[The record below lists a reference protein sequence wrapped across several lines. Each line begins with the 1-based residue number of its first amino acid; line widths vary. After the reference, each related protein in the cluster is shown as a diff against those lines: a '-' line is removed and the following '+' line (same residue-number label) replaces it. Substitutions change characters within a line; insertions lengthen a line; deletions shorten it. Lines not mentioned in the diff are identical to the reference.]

1 MNLNKTNNSLKLNL
15 KQMSPVTK
23 NLEHAGN
30 LLTFAAAVLSLGLII
45 SGYFFY
51 QTIGTTDLNEII
63 NSYKLITIVSFL
75 SVLIFIITLYCA
87 GRCLQD
93 SNYS

>member
-1 MNLNKTNNSLKLNL
+1 
-15 KQMSPVTK
+15 MSPVTK

-51 QTIGTTDLNEII
+51 QTIETNDLNEILHC
-63 NSYKLITIVSFL
+63 YKLIAIVSFL
-75 SVLIFIITLYCA
+75 SLFIFIIAIYGA

>member
-1 MNLNKTNNSLKLNL
+1 
-15 KQMSPVTK
+15 MSPVTK
-23 NLEHAGN
+23 NLEAAGN
-30 LLTFAAAVLSLGLII
+30 LLTFSSAVLSLGLVI

-51 QTIGTTDLNEII
+51 ESIETTDLNEIVHY
-63 NSYKLITIVSFL
+63 YKLIAIVSFISL
-75 SVLIFIITLYCA
+75 FIFIIAIYAA